1 MAKENPNNRPDAGG
15 QSRSGDARPNA
26 LSIDELRERYQALHQ
41 QKIRAEANRETAE
54 QRLSELK
61 LEARETYGTD
71 DVEELKRKL
80 EELKAENERKRA
92 DYQAHIEQ
100 VESDLAKVET
110 EVEGETHE

>member
-1 MAKENPNNRPDAGG
+1 MAKENPNNIPDAGA
-15 QSRSGDARPNA
+15 QSQSGDARSGA
-26 LSIDELRERYQALHQ
+26 QSIEELRERYQALHQ

-61 LEARETYGTD
+61 REARDTYGTD

-92 DYQAHIEQ
+92 DYQAHLEH
-100 VESDLAKVET
+100 VESDLAKVEA
-110 EVEGETHE
+110 EVEGETRE